1 MILNADLLLS
11 ELTFKAV
18 RSSGAGGQHINKVSS
33 KVMLSF
39 NVLKSEGLTEEE
51 KELLLQ
57 NLKTRLTKDYLL
69 ILNSG
74 ESRSQHKNKELVINR
89 FLSLIQE
96 SLVVP
101 KKRLPTRIPKGVIK
115 KRLEDKQKLSI
126 KKTSRKKPNLE

>member
-1 MILNADLLLS
+1 LILNADLLLS